1 LSPLLNSLTSSNLP
15 GTGFSLFFRLLLAY
29 HPKDLED
36 LHDNCGVASGALSS
50 AGGGSIKLL
59 ATGKGFRFNLSGN
72 ALNTKLKS

>member
-1 LSPLLNSLTSSNLP
+1 
-15 GTGFSLFFRLLLAY
+15 LLLAY